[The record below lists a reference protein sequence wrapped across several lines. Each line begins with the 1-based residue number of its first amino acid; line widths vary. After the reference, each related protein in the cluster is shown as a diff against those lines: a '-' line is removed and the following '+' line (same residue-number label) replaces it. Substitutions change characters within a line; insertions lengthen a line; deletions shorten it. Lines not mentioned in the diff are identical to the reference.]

1 MTKSFN
7 GKTPAHAN
15 VSEMTPAQIVEKGNR
30 RHKRRFWTVVLVVAL
45 VAFVGSVG
53 SIAAINYSYKEG
65 QQKYDE
71 ITAIAE
77 FEYEGQ
83 AIPED
88 VSKLK
93 VDWDA
98 LRAVNPDVVA
108 WVYIPG
114 TVINYPVVQ
123 GKDDEYYLTVDF
135 DGDQGWLANYGAIF
149 MEAKNKPDWSDT
161 SYFIFGHHMND
172 GSMFADIVGLE
183 NQERFDECR
192 TVYLLSPSGNFKL
205 RTYSLVHCASDDPLV
220 VTGFKSKKER
230 AEYVQDKMDRS
241 VVKVSDAPDADE
253 VKMTF
258 GFATCDSGSGGRDVL
273 FAYVEDT
280 SAEGLEG
287 KIGIKKTDGQASGF
301 KEDLIA
307 TESEGE

>member
-1 MTKSFN
+1 MAQHYN
-7 GKTPAHAN
+7 GKSPAHA
-15 VSEMTPAQIVEKGNR
+15 SASDMTPTQILEKGNR
-30 RHKRRFWTVVLVVAL
+30 RHKRRFWTVILVVAL
-45 VAFVGSVG
+45 VVFVGSVG
-53 SIAAINYSYKEG
+53 SIAAVSYSYMEG

-71 ITAIAE
+71 ISNIAD
-77 FEYEGQ
+77 FEYNEET
-83 AIPED
+83 IPED
-88 VSKLK
+88 VAELK
-93 VDWDA
+93 VDWEA

-108 WVYIPG
+108 WLYIPG

-123 GKDDEYYLTVDF
+123 GKDDEYYLTRDF

-183 NQERFDECR
+183 DQERFDKCR

-205 RTYSLVHCASDDPLV
+205 RTYSLVHCAADDPLV
-220 VTGFKSKKER
+220 VTGFTSKKQR

-241 VVKVSDAPDADE
+241 VVKVTDAPDASD

-273 FAYVEDT
+273 YAYVEET

-287 KIGIKKTDGQASGF
+287 KIGIKKKDGEASGF
-301 KEDLIA
+301 TEDLN
-307 TESEGE
+307 TVGSKE